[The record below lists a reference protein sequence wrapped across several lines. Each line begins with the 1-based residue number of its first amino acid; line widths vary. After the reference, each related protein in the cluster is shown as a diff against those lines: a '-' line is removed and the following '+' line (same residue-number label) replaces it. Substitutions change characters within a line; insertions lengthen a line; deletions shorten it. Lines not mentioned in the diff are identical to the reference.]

1 MLPIIS
7 SAHTYM
13 SILDINESILCT
25 LLCPLLF
32 FPADILCD
40 LHIGCISVFLVS
52 ARCPVR
58 PATVYFASALRKRPG
73 AELIIWVG
81 CAHSRWCIYACTC
94 TRSTPKRELPC
105 HRILASLTWLDIP
118 QSFPN
123 SSFSHFTF
131 LPTAREGPFLFT
143 SKDAL
148 YGLAIQHILYK
159 IKTSSGNGF
168 LNERSKLH
176 KLTVRPP

>member
-1 MLPIIS
+1 MKAYY
-7 SAHTYM
+7 AH
-13 SILDINESILCT
+13 C
-25 LLCPLLF
+25 CVPCF
-32 FPADILCD
+32 FPSWHTVWSPHRIYLSLLSICT
-40 LHIGCISVFLVS
+40 VS
-52 ARCPVR
+52 CEGS
-58 PATVYFASALRKRPG
+58 ATVYFASALRKRPG

-94 TRSTPKRELPC
+94 TRSTPKRKLPC
-105 HRILASLTWLDIP
+105 HRIFASLTWLDIP

-123 SSFSHFTF
+123 SSFPISPSCQQH
-131 LPTAREGPFLFT
+131 AEGPFFT
-143 SKDAL
+143 PSKDVL

-176 KLTVRPP
+176 KLETVRTPWRGQMGSIDMSLYLFF